1 MTANERE
8 LASRVLRAM
17 AHPIRLGILD
27 VLRHGPKTVSELFEE
42 LGCSQSSMS
51 LQLRTLET
59 SGLVSSYREGTRKY
73 SSLRNR
79 DVLRMMECLR
89 MHLHTY
95 LAGNAL
101 GIDLESG
108 ETERD

>member
-1 MTANERE
+1 
-8 LASRVLRAM
+8 M

-27 VLRHGPKTVSELFEE
+27 VLREGPKTVSELFEE

-59 SGLVSSYREGTRKY
+59 SGLVSSQREGTFKY

-89 MHLHTY
+89 LHLHHY
-95 LAGNAL
+95 LSGNAF
-101 GIDLESG
+101 GVDLATSEQEGNVQS
-108 ETERD
+108 

>member
-1 MTANERE
+1 MFCGPWRTRY
-8 LASRVLRAM
+8 VWVFW
-17 AHPIRLGILD
+17 D
-27 VLRHGPKTVSELFEE
+27 VLREGPKTVSELFDE

-59 SGLVSSYREGTRKY
+59 SGLVSSHREGTFKY

-89 MHLHTY
+89 LHLHNY
-95 LAGNAL
+95 LSGNAF
-101 GIDLESG
+101 GVDLTSSDKEGNEQS
-108 ETERD
+108 